1 MSHWQQYPRHWALIK
16 PPLRPHADVVARLQ
30 NLVGSHRNAVLLL
43 GVTPEIAEAF
53 DTIDAVDNSP
63 AMISAVW
70 PGDSPSKRAVEG
82 DWLEL
87 TGPEEG
93 FDAIIGDGSIN
104 ALTSL
109 KDIEKFFRIVLR
121 LLKPDACFACR
132 LFERPAIAFEMDDL
146 LRSAASRGLVN
157 FHAFKWQ
164 LAMHLAEYT
173 SSTVRVE
180 LIGQRFNEMFPD
192 RDELAQR
199 TGWSRKEID
208 TIDVYQG
215 SPMAYSFPNRVE
227 YQQALPPGISGV
239 EFQACGDYDLAHSCP
254 ILTFRK
260 A

>member
-1 MSHWQQYPRHWALIK
+1 M
-16 PPLRPHADVVARLQ
+16 VA
-30 NLVGSHRNAVLLL
+30 
-43 GVTPEIAEAF
+43 
-53 DTIDAVDNSP
+53 
-63 AMISAVW
+63 
-70 PGDSPSKRAVEG
+70 
-82 DWLEL
+82 
-87 TGPEEG
+87 
-93 FDAIIGDGSIN
+93 
-104 ALTSL
+104 
-109 KDIEKFFRIVLR
+109 
-121 LLKPDACFACR
+121 
-132 LFERPAIAFEMDDL
+132 L
-146 LRSAASRGLVN
+146 LRSSASRGLVN

-164 LAMHLAEYT
+164 LAMHIAGYT

-180 LIGQRFNEMFPD
+180 LISQRFNEMFPD

-239 EFQACGDYDLAHSCP
+239 EFQACGDYDLAHCCP